1 MFLTCFKKINHKN
14 PQNLRT
20 QLKMKKIFLFLL
32 ITQIS
37 FAQKDGFWDKE
48 RAFIKEI
55 KLSSGNRTLVKIDD
69 LPEGASEFVFRI
81 SLIDENGKI
90 TTSLASILKAIP
102 DPTGI
107 SQGTA
112 GALFL
117 TNSLSG
123 DDTCVYGIYT
133 SEKAG
138 NQFLKDGK
146 LEMACYFSKEP
157 INKDSKVI
165 SIKNTNC
172 FENAPSIW
180 FGFENKNWVL
190 STKIVLEVVSWV
202 DYSASRGWNLE
213 TKKEIVSIGKKL
225 EWYKKSPSKDI
236 FLAQF
241 VASFTEKYK
250 YSEYKQLLAIEKTKV
265 VNDVQEIALKKT
277 NQLDFYLDLV
287 RVDAIQLNK
296 NLKTDAA
303 ISKIQN
309 EIIFKNAAKHI
320 DYGLLGSF
328 YLSSKQFEKAE
339 LNLEKAILLDKT
351 DLTHKLN
358 LSYVYLFTDR
368 ISEAKDLHN
377 QYKMQNITS
386 NISWINQTK
395 SDFSEFERKGF
406 PIDNFKKI
414 LRILE

>member
-1 MFLTCFKKINHKN
+1 
-14 PQNLRT
+14 
-20 QLKMKKIFLFLL
+20 MKKIFLFLL
-32 ITQIS
+32 IAQIS

-48 RAFIKEI
+48 RAFTKEI

-81 SLIDENGKI
+81 LLIDENGKI

-112 GALFL
+112 GAIVL

-123 DDTCVYGIYT
+123 EDTCVYGIYT

-146 LEMACYFSKEP
+146 LETACYYKKNP

-190 STKIVLEVVSWV
+190 STKIVLEVVSWI

-213 TKKEIVSIGKKL
+213 TKKELLTEVEKVATVKMVANKNNYL
-225 EWYKKSPSKDI
+225 AT
-236 FLAQF
+236 FLKVFA
-241 VASFTEKYK
+241 AKYK
-250 YSEYKQLLAIEKTKV
+250 YSEYKQLLAIEKM
-265 VNDVQEIALKKT
+265 NAMQSIATESLAQSGELQ
-277 NQLDFYLDLV
+277 NY
-287 RVDAIQLNK
+287 LNK
-296 NLKTDAA
+296 IRSASFDLFKIGKSEEA
-303 ISKIQN
+303 ITLIQK
-309 EIIFKNAAKHI
+309 EIIEKKYAKDN
-320 DYGLLGSF
+320 DYSALGDI
-328 YLSSKQFEKAE
+328 YLFNKQFVKAE
-339 LNLEKAILLDKT
+339 EQYKKAIDKNT
-351 DLTHKLN
+351 SELRYQLKLAHVFMFSN
-358 LSYVYLFTDR
+358 K
-368 ISEAKDLHN
+368 IGEAKDIHKL
-377 QYKMQNITS
+377 YKDN
-386 NISWINQTK
+386 NISANKSWIAQTK
-395 SDFSEFERKGF
+395 YDFEDFEKRGF
-406 PIDNFKKI
+406 STDSFKKI

>member
-1 MFLTCFKKINHKN
+1 
-14 PQNLRT
+14 
-20 QLKMKKIFLFLL
+20 MKKIFLFLL
-32 ITQIS
+32 IAQIS

-48 RAFIKEI
+48 RAFTKEI

-81 SLIDENGKI
+81 LLIDENGKI

-112 GALFL
+112 GAIVL

-123 DDTCVYGIYT
+123 EDTCVYGIYT

-146 LEMACYFSKEP
+146 LETACYYKKDP

-190 STKIVLEVVSWV
+190 STKIVLEVVSWI

-213 TKKEIVSIGKKL
+213 TKKELLTEAEKVTTVKMVANKNNYL
-225 EWYKKSPSKDI
+225 AT
-236 FLAQF
+236 FLK
-241 VASFTEKYK
+241 VFTAKYK
-250 YSEYKQLLAIEKTKV
+250 YSEYKQLLAIEKM
-265 VNDVQEIALKKT
+265 NAMQSIATESLAQSGELQ
-277 NQLDFYLDLV
+277 NYLDKIRSASFDLFKIGKSEE
-287 RVDAIQLNK
+287 AITL
-296 NLKTDAA
+296 
-303 ISKIQN
+303 IQK
-309 EIIFKNAAKHI
+309 EIIDKKYAKDN
-320 DYGLLGSF
+320 DYSALGDI
-328 YLSSKQFEKAE
+328 YLFNKQFVKAE
-339 LNLEKAILLDKT
+339 EQYKKAIDKNT
-351 DLTHKLN
+351 SELRYQLKLAHVFMFSN
-358 LSYVYLFTDR
+358 K
-368 ISEAKDLHN
+368 IGEAKDIHKL
-377 QYKMQNITS
+377 YKDN
-386 NISWINQTK
+386 NISANKSWIAQTK
-395 SDFSEFERKGF
+395 YDFEDFEKRGF
-406 PIDNFKKI
+406 STDNFKKI

>member
-1 MFLTCFKKINHKN
+1 
-14 PQNLRT
+14 
-20 QLKMKKIFLFLL
+20 MKKIFLLL
-32 ITQIS
+32 LVAQIS

-48 RAFIKEI
+48 RAFTKEI

-81 SLIDENGKI
+81 LLIDENGKI

-112 GALFL
+112 GAIVL

-146 LEMACYFSKEP
+146 LETACYFKKDP

-190 STKIVLEVVSWV
+190 STKIVLEVVSWI

-213 TKKEIVSIGKKL
+213 TKKELLIEAEKVAAVKMVANKNNYL
-225 EWYKKSPSKDI
+225 AT
-236 FLAQF
+236 FLKVFA
-241 VASFTEKYK
+241 AKYK
-250 YSEYKQLLAIEKTKV
+250 YSEYKQLLAIEKM
-265 VNDVQEIALKKT
+265 NAMQSIATESLAQSGELQ
-277 NQLDFYLDLV
+277 NYLDKIRSAAFDLFKTGKSEE
-287 RVDAIQLNK
+287 ALALIQK
-296 NLKTDAA
+296 
-303 ISKIQN
+303 
-309 EIIFKNAAKHI
+309 EIIEKKYAKDN
-320 DYGLLGSF
+320 DYSALGDI
-328 YLSSKQFEKAE
+328 YLFNKQFVKAE
-339 LNLEKAILLDKT
+339 KEYKKAIDKNT
-351 DLTHKLN
+351 SELRYQLKLAHVFMFSN
-358 LSYVYLFTDR
+358 K
-368 ISEAKDLHN
+368 IGEAKDIHKL
-377 QYKMQNITS
+377 YKDN
-386 NISWINQTK
+386 NISANKSWIAQTK
-395 SDFSEFERKGF
+395 YDFEDFEKRGF
-406 PIDNFKKI
+406 STDNFKKI

>member
-1 MFLTCFKKINHKN
+1 
-14 PQNLRT
+14 
-20 QLKMKKIFLFLL
+20 MKKIFLFLL

-48 RAFIKEI
+48 RAFTKEI

-81 SLIDENGKI
+81 LLIDENGKI

-112 GALFL
+112 GAIVL

-146 LEMACYFSKEP
+146 LETACYFKKDP

-190 STKIVLEVVSWV
+190 STKIVLEVVSWI

-213 TKKEIVSIGKKL
+213 TKKELLIEAEKVAAVKMVANKNNYL
-225 EWYKKSPSKDI
+225 AT
-236 FLAQF
+236 FLKVFA
-241 VASFTEKYK
+241 AKYK
-250 YSEYKQLLAIEKTKV
+250 YSEYKQLLAIEKM
-265 VNDVQEIALKKT
+265 NAMQSIATESLAQSGELQ
-277 NQLDFYLDLV
+277 NYLDKIRSAAFDLFKTGKSEE
-287 RVDAIQLNK
+287 ALALIQK
-296 NLKTDAA
+296 
-303 ISKIQN
+303 
-309 EIIFKNAAKHI
+309 EIIEKKYAKDN
-320 DYGLLGSF
+320 DYSALGDI
-328 YLSSKQFEKAE
+328 YLFNKQFVKAE
-339 LNLEKAILLDKT
+339 EEYKKAIDKNT
-351 DLTHKLN
+351 SELRYQLKLAHVFMFSN
-358 LSYVYLFTDR
+358 K
-368 ISEAKDLHN
+368 IGEAKDIHKL
-377 QYKMQNITS
+377 YKDN
-386 NISWINQTK
+386 NISANKSWIAQTK
-395 SDFSEFERKGF
+395 YDFEDFEKRGF
-406 PIDNFKKI
+406 STDNFKKI

>member
-1 MFLTCFKKINHKN
+1 
-14 PQNLRT
+14 
-20 QLKMKKIFLFLL
+20 MKKIFLFLL
-32 ITQIS
+32 IAQIS

-48 RAFIKEI
+48 RAFTKEI

-81 SLIDENGKI
+81 LLIDENGKI

-112 GALFL
+112 GAIVL

-146 LEMACYFSKEP
+146 LETACYYKKDP

-190 STKIVLEVVSWV
+190 STKIVLEVVSWI

-213 TKKEIVSIGKKL
+213 TKKELLTEAEKVATVKMVANKNNYL
-225 EWYKKSPSKDI
+225 AT
-236 FLAQF
+236 FLK
-241 VASFTEKYK
+241 VFTAKYK
-250 YSEYKQLLAIEKTKV
+250 YSEYKQLLAIEKM
-265 VNDVQEIALKKT
+265 NAMQSIATESLAQSGELQ
-277 NQLDFYLDLV
+277 NYLDKIRSVSFDLFKIGKSEE
-287 RVDAIQLNK
+287 AITL
-296 NLKTDAA
+296 
-303 ISKIQN
+303 IQK
-309 EIIFKNAAKHI
+309 EIIEKKYAKDN
-320 DYGLLGSF
+320 DYSALGDI
-328 YLSSKQFEKAE
+328 YLFNKQFVKAE
-339 LNLEKAILLDKT
+339 EQYKKAIDNNTSELRHQL
-351 DLTHKLN
+351 KLAHVFMFSN
-358 LSYVYLFTDR
+358 KID
-368 ISEAKDLHN
+368 EAKDIHKL
-377 QYKMQNITS
+377 YKDN
-386 NISWINQTK
+386 NISANKSWIAQTK
-395 SDFSEFERKGF
+395 YDFEDFEKRGF
-406 PIDNFKKI
+406 STDSFKKI

>member
-1 MFLTCFKKINHKN
+1 
-14 PQNLRT
+14 
-20 QLKMKKIFLFLL
+20 MKKIFLLL
-32 ITQIS
+32 LVAQIS

-48 RAFIKEI
+48 RAFTKEI

-81 SLIDENGKI
+81 LLIDENGKI

-112 GALFL
+112 GAIVL

-146 LEMACYFSKEP
+146 LETACYYRKDP

-190 STKIVLEVVSWV
+190 STKIVLEVVSWI

-213 TKKEIVSIGKKL
+213 TKKELLIEAEKVAAVKMVANKNNYL
-225 EWYKKSPSKDI
+225 AT
-236 FLAQF
+236 FLKVFA
-241 VASFTEKYK
+241 AKYK
-250 YSEYKQLLAIEKTKV
+250 YSEYKQLLAIEKM
-265 VNDVQEIALKKT
+265 NAMQSIATESLAQSGELQ
-277 NQLDFYLDLV
+277 NYLDKIRSAAFDLFKTGKSEE
-287 RVDAIQLNK
+287 ALALIQK
-296 NLKTDAA
+296 
-303 ISKIQN
+303 
-309 EIIFKNAAKHI
+309 EIIEKKYDKDN
-320 DYGLLGSF
+320 DYSAL
-328 YLSSKQFEKAE
+328 
-339 LNLEKAILLDKT
+339 
-351 DLTHKLN
+351 
-358 LSYVYLFTDR
+358 
-368 ISEAKDLHN
+368 
-377 QYKMQNITS
+377 
-386 NISWINQTK
+386 
-395 SDFSEFERKGF
+395 
-406 PIDNFKKI
+406 
-414 LRILE
+414 